1 MGRLQGQ
8 VAIITGSGSGIGQGI
23 AKRLASEGANI
34 VINYVGHGEGA
45 AETLKMVEAAG
56 ARGIVVQ
63 ADVSIVEAVQALVE
77 KAWQEFGSADILV
90 NNAGVESKTS
100 FLDAKE
106 EDFDRIIGVNLK
118 APFFVTQ
125 AFVRKL
131 AAEKKR
137 GRIINI
143 SSVHEDMAFP
153 GFATYCASKG
163 GLRMLMRDLCVEL
176 GPLGITINNIA
187 PGAIATPINK
197 QLLEDKPKLD
207 ALLGQIPLGRIGTP
221 EDVAALVAYLA
232 SEDAAYITGA
242 TYYIDGG
249 LARYYHEQ

>member
-8 VAIITGSGSGIGQGI
+8 GAIVTGASSGIGQGI

-34 VINYVGHGEGA
+34 VINYAGNREGA

-56 ARGIVVQ
+56 ARGIIVQ
-63 ADVSIVEAVQALVE
+63 ADVSKVEAVRSLVE
-77 KAWQEFGSADILV
+77 KAWQEFGSAEILV
-90 NNAGVESKTS
+90 NNAGVESNTS

-106 EDFDRIIGVNLK
+106 EEFDRIIGVNLK

-143 SSVHEDMAFP
+143 TSVHEDMAFP
-153 GFATYCASKG
+153 GFSTYCASKG
-163 GLRMLMRDLCVEL
+163 GLRMLMRNLCVEL

-197 QLLEDKPKLD
+197 QLLEDKPKLN

-221 EDVAALVAYLA
+221 EDVAGIVAFLA
-232 SEDAAYITGA
+232 SDDASYVTGA
-242 TYYIDGG
+242 TFLVDGG
-249 LARYYHEQ
+249 LMRNYHEQ